1 MNHDKQARGFSRRQ
15 WLKTS
20 GATLASALGTTGLS
34 SLMFAPGEAQASDY
48 KSARVCV
55 PVWRQ

>member
-34 SLMFAPGEAQASDY
+34 A
-48 KSARVCV
+48 
-55 PVWRQ
+55 